1 MSSLPSWAAWVIV
14 AVCPLLG
21 PAIAFLVFLVV
32 VVLDNW
38 ITGARGAPAI
48 VPVAAGDRR
57 VFSAPA
63 GLGSSRSGA

>member
-38 ITGARGAPAI
+38 ITGARGAPDP
-48 VPVAAGDRR
+48 VPELVYSEPAVA
-57 VFSAPA
+57 VLP
-63 GLGSSRSGA
+63 GSSPPI